1 MSRNR
6 PTYLALV
13 IVIITL
19 GLLTRSSYLP
29 DLIKSGFIAT
39 YAGDTLWAVMIYF
52 MLCVGF
58 PKWSAVRIAL
68 IALCFCYAI
77 ELSQLY
83 QEDWLNQIRNTRLG
97 ALILGRGFL
106 WSDFLC
112 YSAGILLAYL
122 FDSKVVTTRKNH

>member
-1 MSRNR
+1 MPRNR

-19 GLLTRSSYLP
+19 GLLTRSSFMPQVL
-29 DLIKSGFIAT
+29 SGGFITT
-39 YAGDTLWAVMIYF
+39 YAGDTLWAIMIYLI
-52 MLCVGF
+52 LCVSF
-58 PKWSAVRIAL
+58 PKWFALRIAL
-68 IALCFCYAI
+68 VALGFCYSI
-77 ELSQLY
+77 EFSQLY
-83 QEDWLNQIRNTRLG
+83 QADWLNQIRHTRLG

-122 FDSKVVTTRKNH
+122 FDSNVVTTRKK